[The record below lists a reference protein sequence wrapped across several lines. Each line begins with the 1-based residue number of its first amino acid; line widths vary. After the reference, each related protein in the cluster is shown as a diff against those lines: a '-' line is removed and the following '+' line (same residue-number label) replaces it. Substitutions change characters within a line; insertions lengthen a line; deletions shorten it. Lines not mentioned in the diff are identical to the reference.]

1 MLRPIYLRHRQRKF
15 NQDSNWL
22 YRYKG
27 TDLWDLPRTSSSI
40 INPSPSSSGFFR
52 EFRLRHIAS
61 FWFRI
66 VLNKVSF
73 PPNIK
78 TTSLSLTK
86 WLKYSARC
94 TLSEKRRVNEIR
106 KTLNHLS
113 FAHDRARKSASCHR
127 LNIRPSVFLNPSL
140 QAVGTG
146 FQRWSLLC
154 WKTLVVSCKVGDTSL
169 WRLFG

>member
-1 MLRPIYLRHRQRKF
+1 
-15 NQDSNWL
+15 
-22 YRYKG
+22 
-27 TDLWDLPRTSSSI
+27 LWDLPRTSSSRI
-40 INPSPSSSGFFR
+40 TQLILLHLPQALSGNS
-52 EFRLRHIAS
+52 RLRHIAS
-61 FWFRI
+61 FRFGI
-66 VLNKVSF
+66 VLNRLSF

-78 TTSLSLTK
+78 TTSLLSLTK

-94 TLSEKRRVNEIR
+94 TLSEKRRATEIR

-154 WKTLVVSCKVGDTSL
+154 WKTLVVSCKVADS
-169 WRLFG
+169 RL